1 MTVRDDDPPAPADA
15 AEPRRLLEDPGLYG
29 SDRSTSWALGLLR
42 GAEPYRTPAGRK
54 QRVQL
59 RLGHT
64 PRRRAPLLLRLAV
77 AACVLLGGAAIVRA
91 AMGRWP
97 AWVTSAVQ
105 RVVGPRAEAPSRA
118 RTRTHVA
125 RHVQA
130 VVPTPPAPAPAAEDV
145 PWPEIPIEPEAQPEI
160 PRRVSRPAP
169 PRAPR
174 GVVAAPAGEDAS
186 GVSAAMRAL
195 RVERDP
201 VRARGLLAR
210 YLAEHPNGTLAEEAL
225 ALSIEAALA
234 HRDADVVALASRYL
248 RLYPRGSFQALARQA
263 LHGNGVA
270 QPSAAQPSTRDQ

>member
-1 MTVRDDDPPAPADA
+1 
-15 AEPRRLLEDPGLYG
+15 
-29 SDRSTSWALGLLR
+29 
-42 GAEPYRTPAGRK
+42 
-54 QRVQL
+54 
-59 RLGHT
+59 
-64 PRRRAPLLLRLAV
+64 
-77 AACVLLGGAAIVRA
+77 
-91 AMGRWP
+91 MGRWP
-97 AWVTSAVQ
+97 AWVTSAVE
-105 RVVGPRAEAPSRA
+105 RVVGPRADAPARA

-130 VVPTPPAPAPAAEDV
+130 VAPTPPAPAPAAEDV
-145 PWPEIPIEPEAQPEI
+145 PWPEIPIERAAQPEI
-160 PRRVSRPAP
+160 PRRVLRPAP

-174 GVVAAPAGEDAS
+174 GVAAAPAGEDAT

-234 HRDADVVALASRYL
+234 HRDADVVALANRYL

-263 LHGNGVA
+263 LDGNGVA